1 VTCPAVS
8 TVGNGDSF
16 LDPGESVTCT
26 ASYSITQADLNA
38 GSVTNVAKA
47 SAGGVESNEDTETVT
62 AVQRTSLAL
71 VKSASPSSYD
81 AVGDLISYGYLVT
94 NTGNVRLAGPVT
106 VADDKAT
113 VTCPA
118 LSTVGD
124 GDSFLDPGEAV
135 TCTASYAVTQAD
147 LNAGSVTN
155 VAKAS
160 ADGVDSPEDTATVTA
175 TPPPP
180 PPPPTPPAPP
190 APPVAVVVPAA
201 PVIDLA
207 ITKTD
212 RPDPVFV
219 GARLVYTLTVR
230 NGGPDTAT
238 NVRVVDSLPAATA
251 FLSVSTTQGSCT
263 GGRVVRCNLGSLAAG
278 GRAIVTIVVRP
289 TQPGALLNE
298 ATVVG
303 DEPEP
308 NTANN
313 RAFTPTLVRGP
324 FRPPAA
330 ACPTLTVQ
338 QRSLSV
344 GKRGVIRALVT
355 EKGRGVRG
363 VRILVTGPG
372 LRKSA
377 LTDARG
383 RVAISVRP
391 PRAGIAE
398 IRMTNRPA
406 RCSTR
411 RVGVVGVFEPP
422 SVTG

>member
-1 VTCPAVS
+1 
-8 TVGNGDSF
+8 
-16 LDPGESVTCT
+16 
-26 ASYSITQADLNA
+26 
-38 GSVTNVAKA
+38 
-47 SAGGVESNEDTETVT
+47 
-62 AVQRTSLAL
+62 
-71 VKSASPSSYD
+71 
-81 AVGDLISYGYLVT
+81 
-94 NTGNVRLAGPVT
+94 
-106 VADDKAT
+106 
-113 VTCPA
+113 
-118 LSTVGD
+118 
-124 GDSFLDPGEAV
+124 
-135 TCTASYAVTQAD
+135 
-147 LNAGSVTN
+147 
-155 VAKAS
+155 
-160 ADGVDSPEDTATVTA
+160 
-175 TPPPP
+175 
-180 PPPPTPPAPP
+180 
-190 APPVAVVVPAA
+190 VVVPAA

-238 NVRVVDSLPAATA
+238 NVRVVDALPAATA
-251 FLSVSTTQGSCT
+251 FLSVATTQGSCT
-263 GGRVVRCNLGSLAAG
+263 GGRVVRCNLGSLAVG

-289 TQPGALLNE
+289 REPGALLNE

-313 RAFTPTLVRGP
+313 RAFAPTLVRGP

-377 LTDARG
+377 LTDTRG

>member
-1 VTCPAVS
+1 
-8 TVGNGDSF
+8 
-16 LDPGESVTCT
+16 
-26 ASYSITQADLNA
+26 
-38 GSVTNVAKA
+38 
-47 SAGGVESNEDTETVT
+47 
-62 AVQRTSLAL
+62 
-71 VKSASPSSYD
+71 
-81 AVGDLISYGYLVT
+81 
-94 NTGNVRLAGPVT
+94 

-118 LSTVGD
+118 LTTVGNND
-124 GDSFLDPGEAV
+124 GFLDPGEAV
-135 TCTASYAVTQAD
+135 TCTASYSIMQAD

-155 VAKAS
+155 TAKAS
-160 ADGVDSPEDTATVTA
+160 ADGVDSPEDTATVTG

-180 PPPPTPPAPP
+180 PPPPPPPAPP
-190 APPVAVVVPAA
+190 APPVVPVVAPAA
-201 PVIDLA
+201 PAIDLS

-230 NGGPDTAT
+230 NGGPDPAT
-238 NVRVVDSLPAATA
+238 NVHVVDSIPAATT
-251 FLSVSTTQGSCT
+251 FLSVTTTQGNCT
-263 GGRVVRCNLGSLAAG
+263 GGRVVRCNLGSVGVG
-278 GRAIVTIVVRP
+278 GRAVVTIVVRP
-289 TQPGALLNE
+289 TEPGALINT

-313 RAFTPTLVRGP
+313 RASTPTLVRGP

-344 GKRGVIRALVT
+344 GKRGVIRAVVT
-355 EKGRGVRG
+355 EQGRGVRG
-363 VRILVTGPG
+363 VRILVKGPG
-372 LRKSA
+372 LRKAA

-411 RVGVVGVFEPP
+411 RIGVVGVFEPP